1 MYRESYKVE
10 PCFFPD
16 IVKKEAGLPM
26 LIVESEY
33 DAMETGPVKTRIET
47 FIGTIR
53 R

>member
-10 PCFFPD
+10 SCFFPD
-16 IVKKEAGLPM
+16 ILKKEARLPV
-26 LIVESEY
+26 LIVETEQDSTG
-33 DAMETGPVKTRIET
+33 TGPVKTRIET

>member
-1 MYRESYKVE
+1 MYCESYKVE
-10 PCFFPD
+10 FYFFPD
-16 IVKKEAGLPM
+16 ILKKEAGLPM

-33 DAMETGPVKTRIET
+33 HAMETGTLKTRIET